1 MTQQYPRGRDDRQQP
16 QTGATGTP
24 THHQPGHD
32 FTLQTI
38 MELQKSVG
46 GLESEIRALREAQ
59 TNTLNRT
66 DKACDKLENVD
77 KKLYAAG
84 IVLLIVLG
92 VAGWMLNIAYDLSKD
107 TLKAVVTQQMTSESS
122 SKEKPE

>member
-1 MTQQYPRGRDDRQQP
+1 MTQQYPHGRDNRQQP

-46 GLESEIRALREAQ
+46 SLESEIKGLREAQ

-66 DKACDKLENVD
+66 EKACDKLESVD

-84 IVLLIVLG
+84 IVLVIVLG
-92 VAGWMLNIAYDLSKD
+92 IAGWMLNVAYDLSKD
-107 TLKAVVTQQMTSESS
+107 TLKAVVTQQMASETTSNN
-122 SKEKPE
+122 KPE

>member
-1 MTQQYPRGRDDRQQP
+1 MTQRYQYGQDDRQQP

-24 THHQPGHD
+24 TPHQPGHD

-46 GLESEIRALREAQ
+46 SLESKIDGLREAQ

-66 DKACDKLENVD
+66 DKALDKLEKID
-77 KKLYAAG
+77 KKVYAALVVLVIFSG
-84 IVLLIVLG
+84 IT
-92 VAGWMLNIAYDLSKD
+92 GWMINKAYDLSKD
-107 TLKAVVTQQMTSESS
+107 TLKAVVTQQVSESDS
-122 SKEKPE
+122 SKKDGE